1 MKLTELVV
9 DVKTVW
15 LKYEGVPG
23 FEVQVNYIPR
33 TEMTKMVKDCQT
45 SKMNRKTR
53 SVEME
58 LDDEKFLK
66 KFVRRAISNWKG
78 LTTENIGNFLP
89 IKETEEKGEIEF
101 SEEAAIYLVKESGEF
116 DEWLNEKITDIDSFR

>member
-1 MKLTELVV
+1 MKLSDLVV

-23 FEVQVNYIPR
+23 FEVEVNYIPR
-33 TEMTKMVKDCQT
+33 TEMTKMVKDCQI

-53 SVEME
+53 QVEME

-66 KFVRRAISNWKG
+66 KFVKRAIKDWKG

-101 SEEAAIYLVKESGEF
+101 SEDAAIYLVKESGEF

>member
-78 LTTENIGNFLP
+78 LTTENVGNFLP

>member
-66 KFVRRAISNWKG
+66 KFVRRAISDWKG
-78 LTTENIGNFLP
+78 LTTENVGNFLP